1 MSVLGQAAVASG
13 MPWTVSKAIGTAV
26 RSLKPR
32 TPAMAVQRAML
43 LLLILAVLALAIA
56 NPNFRNP
63 ANLLNIVQQA
73 SMVGVIAC
81 GMQLMIIS
89 GGFDLSVGAVA
100 ATAGCLAAYLSIDY
114 GLVVGV
120 CAGLLVGSM
129 IGSIN
134 GSLIAKLDINPFVA
148 TFGMQAVTTGVLFA
162 LTNAKPIAPLPPAWR
177 ELGFFNIGGLTF
189 ASMVFILVIVSL
201 HLVLRYTRFGQ
212 HIYAIG
218 SNKVA
223 TSRAGVNVDRVVI
236 ATYAVGGLTA
246 AIAGLLLVSI
256 AGVGSP
262 QSGTTWALLS
272 IAAVV
277 IGGTPL
283 SGGVGGISSAVVG
296 IFALTV
302 LNNAMTLYS
311 ISAFWQPAFMGL
323 GVLLAVGYEASRRR
337 KRA

>member
-1 MSVLGQAAVASG
+1 MSVLGYVVAISRLSRDGPAIPASVVRIFKPQA
-13 MPWTVSKAIGTAV
+13 
-26 RSLKPR
+26 
-32 TPAMAVQRAML
+32 PAKAVQRAML
-43 LLLILAVLALAIA
+43 FLLIVAVISLAIA

-81 GMQLMIIS
+81 GMQLMVIS

-100 ATAGCLAAYLSIDY
+100 AAAGCLAAFISLEFGLLPGICG
-114 GLVVGV
+114 GLVLGT
-120 CAGLLVGSM
+120 A
-129 IGSIN
+129 IGAIN
-134 GSLIAKLDINPFVA
+134 GSLIAKLSINPFVA
-148 TFGMQAVTTGVLFA
+148 TFGMQAVTTGILFA
-162 LTNAKPIAPLPPAWR
+162 MTSAKPIAPLPPAWR

-189 ASMVFILVIVSL
+189 ASMVFILVVACL
-201 HLVLRYTRFGQ
+201 HLVLRFTRFGQ

-223 TSRAGVNVDRVVI
+223 ASRSGVNVDRVVV

-246 AIAGLLLVSI
+246 AIAGLMLVSI

-262 QSGTTWALLS
+262 QTGATWALLS

-283 SGGVGGISSAVVG
+283 SGGVGGIGSAVVG

-323 GVLLAVGYEASRRR
+323 GVLLAVGYEASRRA
-337 KRA
+337 KKE